1 MKQVFISSILIFNL
15 QLLTLKVFSQN
26 VGIGITIPD
35 TKAILDLTSNSK
47 GLLIP
52 RLSTA
57 QRTGISSPPIGLMV
71 YDSTAQT
78 FFYYDGSAWQNLVAA
93 SRTWVLSGNTGTN
106 PAVSFIGTSDN
117 SSLQF
122 RVNNIKAGLIDPN
135 NKNVLL
141 GTRAGLNLNN

>member
-78 FFYYDGSAWQNLVAA
+78 FFYYDGSAWQN
-93 SRTWVLSGNTGTN
+93 R
-106 PAVSFIGTSDN
+106 
-117 SSLQF
+117 
-122 RVNNIKAGLIDPN
+122 
-135 NKNVLL
+135 
-141 GTRAGLNLNN
+141 